1 MSDVELIGSRDQPL
15 AYIVRAQADS
25 ETTRFLTP
33 DTLNLQLGFVV
44 YPAGGEIARHVHR
57 PVERVTRGT
66 AEAVLVRSG
75 RCELDLY
82 DDGGARIASR
92 ELRAGDLALIVGG
105 GHGYRMLEDTVLLE
119 VKQGP
124 YTGLGEKERF

>member
-1 MSDVELIGSRDQPL
+1 VELIAAHDQPL
-15 AYIVRAQADS
+15 AYIVRARAGS
-25 ETTRFLTP
+25 EATRFLTP

-44 YPAGGEIARHVHR
+44 YPGGGEIARHVHR
-57 PVERVTRGT
+57 PVERVTKGT

-82 DDGGARIASR
+82 DDDGSRIATR
-92 ELRAGDLALIVGG
+92 ELRPGDLALILRG
-105 GHGYRMLEDTVLLE
+105 GHGYRMLEDTILLE
-119 VKQGP
+119 IKQGP